1 LTTRKSV
8 GEDRPVLSRGR
19 IWLAL
24 DRHWVVLALVAFVFV
39 WAIASPDDLGVGWW
53 IAIGLGGLA
62 LFLLGV
68 YGLTR
73 FVAWA
78 ARQR

>member
-1 LTTRKSV
+1 VISQA
-8 GEDRPVLSRGR
+8 R

-24 DRHWVVLALVAFVFV
+24 HRHWVALGLIAVVFV
-39 WAIASPDDLGVGWW
+39 AAIADRDERGVGWW

-62 LFLLGV
+62 IFLAVV
-68 YGLTR
+68 YLLTR
-73 FVAWA
+73 FIAWA